1 MSREIKSREMPCEN
15 VTHNTRKH
23 EKKIQ
28 NKKRDRKLGN
38 VEIRERE

>member
-15 VTHNTRKH
+15 VTQSTRKH